1 MNRILR
7 WVLPLLVVPV
17 LALLAFGLTR
27 DARLLPSTLVGRAAP
42 EFRLERMPGPAP
54 SADEPAAAPDEPG
67 TMEDAERAGEG
78 TLPGDSIAL
87 AELRGRVVVLNFW
100 ASWCLPCRQEH
111 PVLERIDERY
121 GPRGVTLLGVLYQD
135 TPENG
140 RGFMRRFG
148 GDWPSVLD
156 PGTRTAIEYG
166 VWGVPETFFIG
177 ADGRV
182 AHKEQGPVT
191 WSVATTVLDS
201 LLAARG
207 PVPDGPV
214 ELETAPAG
222 GGPGR

>member
-1 MNRILR
+1 MSRLLR
-7 WVLPLLVVPV
+7 WSLPLLAIPA
-17 LALLAFGLTR
+17 LGLLAFGLTR
-27 DARLLPSTLVGRAAP
+27 DARLLPSTLVGNPAP
-42 EFRLERMPGPAP
+42 EFRLERMPGPVQA
-54 SADEPAAAPDEPG
+54 EPDAAEVAPD
-67 TMEDAERAGEG
+67 
-78 TLPGDSIAL
+78 SIGL
-87 AELRGRVVVLNFW
+87 AELRGNVVVLNFW

-111 PVLERIDERY
+111 PVLERIDQVY
-121 GPRGVTLLGVLYQD
+121 GPRGVTLLGILYQD

-148 GDWPSVLD
+148 GEWPSVLD

-191 WSVATTVLDS
+191 WSLATALLDS

-207 PVPDGPV
+207 PVPDEPV
-214 ELETAPAG
+214 ELETAPG
-222 GGPGR
+222 GDGSGR